1 MATYAMS
8 DIHGEWNI
16 LKTILKFLKKDD
28 KLIFLG
34 DANDRGP
41 APVTCMRALLEDSRV
56 TYLRGNHEEF
66 FSRFLTIYGTEEES
80 QWMSGWVQNGGRATL
95 KELREYSNDEIADMI
110 EKVSQLP
117 IFAEYTNAKGEKFI
131 LCHAGYTP
139 EYTEE
144 LEPTWDRE
152 HFEDKWVDN
161 EYDYLVHGHTPI
173 PYICDVIDGWEAIQ
187 YCNGHKID
195 IDLATYYTKKVALLN
210 LDDLSVTYFE
220 EDYDTITLDTPCKDV
235 SWYTMSS
242 CYKTEKIHVPRK
254 GK

>member
-1 MATYAMS
+1 MAVYALS

-66 FSRFLTIYGTEEES
+66 FSRFITIYGSGEEEH
-80 QWMSGWVQNGGRATL
+80 WMNGWAQNGGRETL
-95 KELREYSNDEIADMI
+95 RELREYSDDEIENLI
-110 EKVSQLP
+110 LLTSKLP
-117 IFAEYTNAKGEKFI
+117 LFAEYTNAKEEKFI

-144 LEPTWDRE
+144 IEPTWDRE

-161 EYDYLVHGHTPI
+161 EYDYLVHGHTPV
-173 PYICDVIDGWEAIQ
+173 PYICDDLYEWEAIQ
-187 YCNGHKID
+187 YCQGHKID
-195 IDLATYYTKKVALLN
+195 IDLATYYSHKAALLC

-220 EDYDTITLDTPCKDV
+220 EDYSTITLDTPIKDV
-235 SWYTMSS
+235 NWYRVEK
-242 CYKTEKIHVPRK
+242 CYKTESVRVPRK
-254 GK
+254 DK